1 MVIRNQIR
9 HISPVEGA
17 QAYVH
22 HLWDCCIVMMKGMA
36 SDDSGRDALS
46 AHHIPGLADNCGE
59 WVFRLVIGASDH
71 FVFILTFPR
80 LESH

>member
-1 MVIRNQIR
+1 
-9 HISPVEGA
+9 
-17 QAYVH
+17 
-22 HLWDCCIVMMKGMA
+22 MMKGMA

-46 AHHIPGLADNCGE
+46 AHHIAGLADNCGE